1 MSYLMRIREFIYDM
15 IGGPLSAVDGWLNRH
30 YRKVIGVLLIIIF
43 LVVTFGCST
52 IPSSRVERTA
62 GGGYN
67 YWENA
72 PDWVAADFV
81 KADWGLLDGM
91 QFIGEQGQMCYVIK
105 IDMPPTDGE
114 CDTISVVCESGAF
127 DNRHGPDTPL
137 VIGVGRAPC
146 DSWDDIKV
154 AVDNLKKD
162 L

>member
-1 MSYLMRIREFIYDM
+1 MSFLMRIREFIYDM

-43 LVVTFGCST
+43 LVVVAGCSAV
-52 IPSSRVERTA
+52 PGSRVEKTA

-81 KADWGLLDGM
+81 NEDWGLMDGM
-91 QFIGEQGQMCYVIK
+91 QFIGEQGQLCYVLK
-105 IDMPPTDGE
+105 IDTPPTDGE
-114 CDTISVVCESGAF
+114 CDSISVFCESGSF
-127 DNRHGPDTPL
+127 NDRHGPDTPL
-137 VIGVGRAPC
+137 VILVGSAPC
-146 DSWDDIKV
+146 SAWDGLKV